1 MTSKS
6 LQCRFLISAVEM
18 RQFPNVNLSEFA
30 FVGRSNVGKSSLI
43 NTFVGSEVCRVSKT
57 PGRTQ
62 QINFFETGLSS
73 KHFIIADLPGYGY
86 AAVSQQ
92 MRSDWNRLISD
103 YLQNRKNL
111 KRIFLLIDSRH
122 GIKKNDEEIMLLLD
136 RICLQYQL
144 IITKVDK
151 IKSRQEKVDY
161 ENTLVATLASLNR
174 HPAAFPQILQTS
186 AETRFGMTDLFKT
199 ISSVISD

>member
-6 LQCRFLISAVEM
+6 LRCRFLISAVDI
-18 RQFPNVNLSEFA
+18 RQFPNVNLSEVA
-30 FVGRSNVGKSSLI
+30 FIGRSNVGKSSLI
-43 NTFVGSEVCRVSKT
+43 NTLVGSEVCRVSKT

-62 QINFFETGLSS
+62 QINFFETDLSS
-73 KHFIIADLPGYGY
+73 KRFIIADLPGYGY

-92 MRSDWNRLISD
+92 MRNDWNQLISG

-122 GIKKNDEEIMLLLD
+122 GIKKNDEEIMKILD
-136 RICLQYQL
+136 HICLQYQL
-144 IITKVDK
+144 VLTKTDK
-151 IKSRQEKVDY
+151 IKSRQEKIDY
-161 ENTLVATLASLNR
+161 ESTLSTITASLNQ

-186 AETRFGMTDLFKT
+186 AETTFGMSDLFKT
-199 ISSVISD
+199 ISAIVSA